1 MPSEYGG
8 KAARPVAFKDVV
20 NGYSFVSFPAPMETQ
35 AKTAEIVPIDA
46 NAAEQPDAVVATPS
60 MPSPTG
66 FSNHAIH
73 LVRTA
78 QQMQLALSQMAD
90 QKASILMGATF
101 VVFTISIGQAK
112 SGGITISLS
121 VLAFFAFLSALFA
134 VYAVLPS
141 IRPPKKGFVGR
152 PNKLFFGHFTQL
164 DEDEW
169 TEGIL
174 ERLRS
179 DEGVF
184 RTMLHDM
191 YQNGQVLQ
199 GKKYK
204 YLGRAYRVFIFG
216 LSLTVIAFVGEHLQ
230 TYLGLAG

>member
-1 MPSEYGG
+1 
-8 KAARPVAFKDVV
+8 
-20 NGYSFVSFPAPMETQ
+20 METQ
-35 AKTAEIVPIDA
+35 AKTAEIVPIDPS
-46 NAAEQPDAVVATPS
+46 AAVAPPAPEPVPEPVIATPS

-101 VVFTISIGQAK
+101 VVFTISVGQAK
-112 SGGITISLS
+112 SGTITISLA
-121 VLAFFAFLSALFA
+121 VLALSAFLSALCA

-141 IRPPKKGFVGR
+141 IRPPKKGFVGK

-204 YLGRAYRVFIFG
+204 YLGRAYRVFIVG
-216 LSLTVIAFVGEHLQ
+216 LSVTVVAFIVENLRQ
-230 TYLGLAG
+230 FMV

>member
-1 MPSEYGG
+1 MDKKRQS
-8 KAARPVAFKDVV
+8 
-20 NGYSFVSFPAPMETQ
+20 
-35 AKTAEIVPIDA
+35 AEIVPIDP
-46 NAAEQPDAVVATPS
+46 AAPTAPPETIATPS
-60 MPSPTG
+60 LPSPTG

-73 LVRTA
+73 LVRTS

-141 IRPPKKGFVGR
+141 IRPPKTGFVGR

-164 DEDEW
+164 DEAEW
-169 TEGIL
+169 TDTIL
-174 ERLRS
+174 AELRS

-216 LSLTVIAFVGEHLQ
+216 LSLTVIAFIAEHVWL
-230 TYLGLAG
+230 LMG

>member
-1 MPSEYGG
+1 
-8 KAARPVAFKDVV
+8 
-20 NGYSFVSFPAPMETQ
+20 MEPQT
-35 AKTAEIVPIDA
+35 KTADIVPIDP
-46 NAAEQPDAVVATPS
+46 AAAAAQATPEQVIATPS
-60 MPSPTG
+60 LPSPTG

-101 VVFTISIGQAK
+101 VVFTISVGQAK
-112 SGGITISLS
+112 SGTITISLA
-121 VLAFFAFLSALFA
+121 VLALSAFLSALCA

-141 IRPPKKGFVGR
+141 IRPPKKGFVGK

-164 DEDEW
+164 DETVWADSIIDE
-169 TEGIL
+169 
-174 ERLRS
+174 LRA
-179 DEGVF
+179 DETVF
-184 RTMLHDM
+184 RTMLHDV

-204 YLGRAYRVFIFG
+204 YLGNAYRIFIAG
-216 LSLTVIAFVGEHLQ
+216 LSLTVVTFVLESFGI
-230 TYLGLAG
+230 LGR

>member
-1 MPSEYGG
+1 MPSDNSYTGNNDAPASG
-8 KAARPVAFKDVV
+8 LPPPAS
-20 NGYSFVSFPAPMETQ
+20 GFPP
-35 AKTAEIVPIDA
+35 
-46 NAAEQPDAVVATPS
+46 NAV
-60 MPSPTG
+60 
-66 FSNHAIH
+66 H
-73 LVRTA
+73 LVRTS
-78 QQMQLALSQMAD
+78 QQITMQLSQMAD

-101 VVFTISIGQAK
+101 VVFTISVGQAK
-112 SGGITISLS
+112 SGTITISLA
-121 VLAFFAFLSALFA
+121 VLALSAFLSALCA

-141 IRPPKKGFVGR
+141 IRPPKKGFVGK

-174 ERLRS
+174 EKLRS

-204 YLGRAYRVFIFG
+204 YLGRAYRVFIAG
-216 LSLTVIAFVGEHLQ
+216 LSITVVAFIAEHIRSL
-230 TYLGLAG
+230 LG

>member
-1 MPSEYGG
+1 
-8 KAARPVAFKDVV
+8 
-20 NGYSFVSFPAPMETQ
+20 MEIP
-35 AKTAEIVPIDA
+35 AKTAEIVPIDQ
-46 NAAEQPDAVVATPS
+46 AATGAPAAVTATPS

-66 FSNHAIH
+66 FSNHGIH

-78 QQMQLALSQMAD
+78 QQMQLSLSQMAD

-112 SGGITISLS
+112 SGGITISLA
-121 VLAFFAFLSALFA
+121 VLALFAFLSALFA

-141 IRPPKKGFVGR
+141 VRPPKQGLTGP

-164 DEDEW
+164 PEAEW
-169 TEGIL
+169 TEAVL
-174 ERLRS
+174 SDLRA
-179 DEGVF
+179 DETVF
-184 RTMLHDM
+184 RTMLHDI

-204 YLGRAYRVFIFG
+204 YLGRAYRVFILG
-216 LSLTVIAFVGEHLQ
+216 LSLTVIAFIAEHLR
-230 TYLGLAG
+230 LWVG

>member
-1 MPSEYGG
+1 MS
-8 KAARPVAFKDVV
+8 R
-20 NGYSFVSFPAPMETQ
+20 
-35 AKTAEIVPIDA
+35 AEIVPIQEA
-46 NAAEQPDAVVATPS
+46 TSAAPVTPAPAAAEPVVATPS

-66 FSNHAIH
+66 YSNHAIH
-73 LVRTA
+73 LVRTS

-101 VVFTISIGQAK
+101 VVFTIAVGQAK
-112 SGGITISLS
+112 NGPIPISLA
-121 VLAFFAFLSALFA
+121 VLALSAFLSALCA

-141 IRPPKKGFVGR
+141 IRPPKKGFVGK

-164 DEDEW
+164 DEEEW

-174 ERLRS
+174 QRLRS

-204 YLGRAYRVFIFG
+204 YLGRAYRVFIVG
-216 LSLTVIAFVGEHLQ
+216 LSLTLIAFIAERFGF
-230 TYLGLAG
+230 TAI

>member
-1 MPSEYGG
+1 MDKQG
-8 KAARPVAFKDVV
+8 K
-20 NGYSFVSFPAPMETQ
+20 S
-35 AKTAEIVPIDA
+35 AEIVPIDP
-46 NAAEQPDAVVATPS
+46 AASAPPAAPVATPS

-66 FSNHAIH
+66 FSNHGIH

-112 SGGITISLS
+112 NGKLPVALG
-121 VLAFFAFLSALFA
+121 VLAVFAFLSAVCA

-141 IRPPKKGFVGR
+141 VRPPKSGPIGN
-152 PNKLFFGHFTQL
+152 PNRLFFGHFTQI
-164 DEDEW
+164 EEAQW

-174 ERLRS
+174 RDLKA
-179 DEGVF
+179 DETVF
-184 RTMLHDM
+184 RTMLHDI
-191 YQNGQVLQ
+191 YQQGQVLH

-204 YLGRAYRVFIFG
+204 YLGRAYRIFIVGLTVTLLTFG
-216 LSLTVIAFVGEHLQ
+216 LDLARP
-230 TYLGLAG
+230 YL

>member
-1 MPSEYGG
+1 MDKQGQS
-8 KAARPVAFKDVV
+8 
-20 NGYSFVSFPAPMETQ
+20 
-35 AKTAEIVPIDA
+35 AEIVPIDPGA
-46 NAAEQPDAVVATPS
+46 TAVPPEAIATPS

-66 FSNHAIH
+66 FSNHGIH

-101 VVFTISIGQAK
+101 VVFTISVGQAK
-112 SGGITISLS
+112 NGPVPISLA
-121 VLAFFAFLSALFA
+121 VLAISAFASALCA

-141 IRPPKKGFVGR
+141 IKPPRKGQIGR
-152 PNKLFFGHFTQL
+152 PNKLFFGHFTQIDEGEWTDSIL
-164 DEDEW
+164 DE
-169 TEGIL
+169 
-174 ERLRS
+174 LRS

-204 YLGRAYRVFIFG
+204 YLGNAYRIFMIG
-216 LSLTVIAFVGEHLQ
+216 LSLTVLSFIAERLN
-230 TYLGLAG
+230 LLAI